1 MCGIAGWIDW
11 QRDLTKE
18 EPVLRAMGDTL
29 KRRGPDAEGIWLSEH
44 AAFAHRRL
52 IVIDPA
58 GGTQPMVRQRGDRKY
73 VITYNGE
80 LYNTQEVRDE
90 LESRGHVFL
99 SRSDT
104 EVLLLSYIEWGPECV
119 NHLNGIFAFGVWDEA
134 EQRLFLARDRL
145 GVKPLYFA
153 QIEGGT
159 FLFASELKALLAHP
173 LVPAE
178 IDSEGLAEL
187 FLIGPA
193 HTPGHGVFRR
203 ISELRP
209 GHWLLYDRRGN
220 IQIHRY
226 WALYSRPHTDDFPTT
241 VARVRELFVD
251 SVERQLVSDV
261 PVCTLLSGG
270 LDSSAITAVAAQVFA
285 RDGKGPL
292 HTYSVDYVGN
302 DVNFRPNDFQP
313 DSDAPWAARVSE
325 HFGTEHHRVLLDT
338 QALVEALADAV
349 SARDLPGMTDVD
361 SSLYLFSREIKKT
374 ATVVLSGECA
384 DEVFG
389 GYPWFR
395 RQDALAADT
404 FPWSLKLEERIRVLS
419 PELVKSIKPKEYVAE
434 RYRRALAEVPQLPG
448 EPKPEA
454 RIREISYL
462 TLTTWMLSLLDRK
475 DRMSMAA
482 GLEIRVPFC
491 DHRLVEYVWNIP
503 WEMKFHGQREKGLL
517 RTALAG
523 ILPDDVLWRPKS
535 PYPKTYD
542 PKYLTATRMLLEQV
556 LADHTSP
563 LLPLVDTAYI
573 RKALKEQRRFDI
585 PWFGQLMRL
594 PQFFAY
600 LVQVNLWLRK
610 YRITVR

>member
-18 EPVLRAMGDTL
+18 GPILQRMGDTL
-29 KRRGPDAEGIWLSEH
+29 RRRGPDAEGIWLSEH

-58 GGTQPMVRQRGDRKY
+58 GGAQPMVRERGGRKY

-80 LYNTQEVRDE
+80 LYNTTEVRDE
-90 LESRGHVFL
+90 LESLGHVFL

-104 EVLLLSYIEWGPECV
+104 EVLLLSYIEWGTECV
-119 NHLNGIFAFGVWDEA
+119 HHLNGIFAFGVWDEA
-134 EQRLFLARDRL
+134 EQSLFLARDRL
-145 GVKPLYFA
+145 GVKPLYFS
-153 QIEGGT
+153 QIRDGA

-173 LVPAE
+173 MVPSE
-178 IDSEGLAEL
+178 IDSEGLAEV

-193 HTPGHGVFRR
+193 HTPGHGVFRGV
-203 ISELRP
+203 SELKP
-209 GHWLLYDRRGN
+209 GHWLLYDRHCH
-220 IQIHRY
+220 IQTRQY
-226 WALYSRPHTDDFPTT
+226 WALHSQPHTDDFPTT

-251 SVERQLVSDV
+251 SVRRQLVSDV

-270 LDSSAITAVAAQVFA
+270 LDSSAITAVAAQAFVQQ
-285 RDGKGPL
+285 RKGPF

-302 DVNFRPNDFQP
+302 DVNFRPNEFQP
-313 DSDAPWAARVSE
+313 DSDAPWTNRVSE

-349 SARDLPGMTDVD
+349 SARDLPGMTDID

-395 RQDALAADT
+395 RQDALAANT

-419 PELVKSIKPKEYVAE
+419 PELVKAIKPEQYVAE
-434 RYRRALAEVPQLPG
+434 RYQEALTGVPRLPG
-448 EPKPEA
+448 EPKREA

-462 TLTTWMLSLLDRK
+462 TLTTWMLNLLDRK

-503 WEMKFHGQREKGLL
+503 WEMKFQGRREKGLL
-517 RTALAG
+517 RAALAG

-542 PKYLTATRMLLEQV
+542 PKYLAATRMLLEQV
-556 LADHTSP
+556 LDDPTSP
-563 LLPLVDTAYI
+563 LLPLVDAAYI
-573 RKALKEQRRFDI
+573 RKALAEQKRFDI

-600 LVQVNLWLRK
+600 LVQVDLWLRK
-610 YRITVR
+610 YRVTVR